1 MPEYVLDGW
10 MSMYGWMDGKWA
22 DSPAGG
28 WMGACMHGCTDV
40 CGWTEGWMVE
50 RVDGWGMGG

>member
-1 MPEYVLDGW
+1 MPEYML
-10 MSMYGWMDGKWA
+10 YGWMDGKWA